1 MGLPRYQACG
11 QFSHKPIGWIGAL
24 SIIGIDLIKLRA
36 KFIATCAPAP
46 CTPPVAHPQAE
57 RLNDKFSRA
66 ELYINQRNTYY
77 QISAVNMADPV
88 PQWEP
93 WVALLFMF

>member
-24 SIIGIDLIKLRA
+24 SIIGIDLIQLRA
-36 KFIATCAPAP
+36 KFIATCAPA
-46 CTPPVAHPQAE
+46 QAE
-57 RLNDKFSRA
+57 RLNDIFSRA
-66 ELYINQRNTYY
+66 ELYINQRITYY

-93 WVALLFMF
+93 WVALIFMF